1 MTVMSTSRWRITS
14 VTCALLAN
22 RSSSVACTAANR
34 AGEGAVFL
42 DILGNDITAHDQDIA
57 VFCDYVMLGGTG
69 QAGDVRAHTQFEVN
83 RRSLVPSKRLKAV
96 RP

>member
-1 MTVMSTSRWRITS
+1 VRGR
-14 VTCALLAN
+14 
-22 RSSSVACTAANR
+22 
-34 AGEGAVFL
+34 GAVFL
-42 DILGNDITAHDQDIA
+42 DILGTDITAQDQDIA
-57 VFCDYVMLGGTG
+57 VFCDYVMPGGTG